1 MAATNVQAFPGDVT
15 ITDGLAVSK
24 DIESTNSFITERVL
38 FKETWPNGINSLAGD
53 LGTWVITNL
62 NQQGNPSSTTT
73 PDGYTHVSI
82 NGDDSANGE
91 FTSPAFDLSNY
102 AIVDG
107 TLQANDKRKT
117 TTRVFMKFWL
127 GSRQLDVSGEV
138 VKVQF
143 SPDNGS
149 TWYTVATSQD
159 RTNTD
164 RFTMVS
170 ADLSPY
176 ILETSTNAKI
186 RFYLPW
192 TVASGDYVRIG
203 RIWIHESDVPT
214 NLGGMWLGAAGKIGI
229 GKTDPVY
236 PLDVNGTFSYSGTTY
251 NHGILGGD
259 AHPVKDQI
267 INSGT
272 LSAGSWYRI
281 AKNGTAVQGGT
292 SGNRCMA
299 RFTITDVQGSEHS
312 TRIFYAGSTFGR
324 DPFFHL
330 VANTSFNAPGVIE
343 KVRIVDSEN
352 ADAEGCAIDIYIHA
366 TVGSNAVQVVM
377 DDNIQLSGFAL
388 VNYEAN
394 PNTTGMLVAEYD
406 LGDITWGVSPADNGA
421 DNGIF
426 MAQTGRVG
434 IGTQTPAAPLHVFGD
449 AAESSAPFRIQSAD
463 QYAGMIMLDNTG
475 GVQLSSDQGTL
486 RFLTDYAADLTG
498 GHEVARL
505 TENELKI
512 KATRNSRIFIEDTGT
527 DNGTYYQGVYIG
539 HPTSDS
545 DRGMR
550 MVVTH
555 DNNTSSNR
563 ENLLG
568 FTGADMKISHFSDNS
583 VTSGLGTTLMTV
595 LSGGNVGIG
604 STTPGSKLNVVGTMG
619 ITDTISVGKSATYSK
634 VMRLGV
640 TNGGTGMNFFV
651 GAGGGAPNWAS
662 TGIPLSVNNSGGGTI
677 LFISNLNYTGGNGTQ
692 SHFNMIRQRYD
703 GGTDTQNI
711 KTINGGGVQFQNSS
725 NYLQYRFTTTGN
737 GHFYAIH
744 CD

>member
-38 FKETWPNGINSLAGD
+38 FKETWPNGHNSLAGD

-62 NQQGNPSSTTT
+62 SQQSNPSSTTT
-73 PDGYTHVSI
+73 PDGYTLVSFV
-82 NGDDSANGE
+82 GDTSANGE

-107 TLQANDKRKT
+107 TLQAEDKRKT

-127 GSRQLDVSGEV
+127 GSRQFDASGEV
-138 VKVQF
+138 VQVQF

-176 ILETSTNAKI
+176 ILDTSTQAKI
-186 RFYLPW
+186 RFYMPW
-192 TVASGDYVRIG
+192 TVGSGDYMRVG

-229 GKTDPVY
+229 GKTNPVY

-251 NHGILGGD
+251 NSGILGGG

-299 RFTITDVQGSEHS
+299 RFTITDVQTSEHS

-330 VANTSFNAPGVIE
+330 VANTSYDPPGVIE
-343 KVRIVDSEN
+343 KVRIVDSEG
-352 ADAEGCAIDIYIHA
+352 ADGEGCAIDIYIHA

-377 DDNIQLSGFAL
+377 DDNIQESGFAL

-421 DNGIF
+421 DSGIF

-434 IGTQTPAAPLHVFGD
+434 IGTQTPAVPLHVFGD

-463 QYAGMIMLDNTG
+463 NYAGMIMVDTGG
-475 GVQLSSDQGTL
+475 GVQLSSDSGTL
-486 RFLTDYAADLTG
+486 RFITDYAADLTG

-512 KATRNSRIFIEDTGT
+512 KATRSSRIYIEDTGS

-539 HPTSDS
+539 SPNGDTNA
-545 DRGMR
+545 GMR

-555 DNNTSSNR
+555 DANTSSNQR
-563 ENLLG
+563 NIIG
-568 FTGADMKISHFSDNS
+568 FTNRDLEFSSFSDNS
-583 VTSGLGTTLMTV
+583 SLGGAGTLEMSISQSNNQVYIPNHLATAAPANIAATFNCGASSFIRLIGGGGTSGNAWNTTAVNMHYPNGGGGTTLFV
-595 LSGGNVGIG
+595 VNGNQSSG
-604 STTPGSKLNVVGTMG
+604 
-619 ITDTISVGKSATYSK
+619 DATYSCLYMLRK
-634 VMRLGV
+634 
-640 TNGGTGMNFFV
+640 
-651 GAGGGAPNWAS
+651 A
-662 TGIPLSVNNSGGGTI
+662 
-677 LFISNLNYTGGNGTQ
+677 YTG
-692 SHFNMIRQRYD
+692 
-703 GGTDTQNI
+703 TDWTS
-711 KTINGGGVQFQNSS
+711 NSS
-725 NYLQYRFTTTGN
+725 RVVKLGGLANGSLSSSLEFREISSKLQFRTTNAGN
-737 GHFYAIH
+737 LHYYAI
-744 CD
+744 DFD